1 MGKYFFFY
9 FNSQLEN
16 AALFD
21 EYDILKNCERLLFFL
36 FYMIDSLAE
45 KQLMSIWYPYNRTW
59 DAHLQQDYHVLR

>member
-1 MGKYFFFY
+1 MHIKDGQVLFFY

-36 FYMIDSLAE
+36 FYDRFSE
-45 KQLMSIWYPYNRTW
+45 KQ
-59 DAHLQQDYHVLR
+59 